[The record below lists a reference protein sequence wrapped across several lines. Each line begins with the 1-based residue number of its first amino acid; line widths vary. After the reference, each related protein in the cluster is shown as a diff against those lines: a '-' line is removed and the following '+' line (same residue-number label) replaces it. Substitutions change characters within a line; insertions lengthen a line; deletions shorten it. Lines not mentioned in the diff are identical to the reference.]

1 MRLSYAGS
9 ELIQYKSNEVY
20 YESDVVFLKQLSVQ
34 EEEPVKWR
42 VQVIMLNILQLWG
55 KMTSMRIAHLV
66 PMEIIFPLK
75 KKKPQPSLKSI
86 TWPVAFDELLM
97 NFITVFLKKSLYIC
111 INMIV
116 FFLFATSFACLGQ
129 RVIYFFGHRTPTEV

>member
-1 MRLSYAGS
+1 MKLSYAGS

-42 VQVIMLNILQLWG
+42 VQVIMLNIFQLWG

-75 KKKPQPSLKSI
+75 KKKNPTKLKEHHMTSGI
-86 TWPVAFDELLM
+86 WRTFDELHY
-97 NFITVFLKKSLYIC
+97 SL
-111 INMIV
+111 
-116 FFLFATSFACLGQ
+116 F
-129 RVIYFFGHRTPTEV
+129 